1 MMASGSITFIHYFK
15 ELSGRSSQCA
25 FHWPA
30 HIEPLNPFF
39 RTHFSKVFS
48 VFNISG
54 CPPCSGRT
62 GLIVKPPLSY
72 KEREAESGEN
82 YELISAPQNQPA
94 GVNSYDWT
102 DGLMVVYWFCSPI
115 APVLLPFW
123 VTPIQDNV
131 MQCPWQGHGATLSHS
146 ESRRI
151 NSSAKPR

>member
-1 MMASGSITFIHYFK
+1 MATGANTFFHYFK
-15 ELSGRSSQCA
+15 ELSGRLVRLPL
-25 FHWPA
+25 HWPA

-54 CPPCSGRT
+54 CPSCSVRT
-62 GLIVKPPLSY
+62 GLIVKPPLSLY
-72 KEREAESGEN
+72 KREAESGEN

-94 GVNSYDWT
+94 GVNSYDWS
-102 DGLMVVYWFCSPI
+102 DGPIVVYWFCSPI
-115 APVLLPFW
+115 APVLFPFW
-123 VTPIQDNV
+123 VTPIQDNGL
-131 MQCPWQGHGATLSHS
+131 QNQGQGQGATLSHS